1 MMRAKFF
8 ATPVF
13 TLAALGALAALPA
26 HAADT
31 AAAATTTSDVG
42 GTTLYSSW
50 NIVQNTTKSPVHK
63 TLIKAVSA
71 AGLVD
76 TLSGAGPFTLF
87 APTDK
92 AFGRV
97 PAEMTAWLMNPA
109 NRDALAKVVKF
120 HLVPGRIT
128 AAQLYKKIEAGGGTA
143 TLTTVG
149 GGTLTFT
156 EVQGNIKVEGTQ
168 GSTGFVTTPDVEQS
182 NGMMHVI
189 NGVLMPKLG

>member
-1 MMRAKFF
+1 MKCAKLF

-13 TLAALGALAALPA
+13 TLAALAATAALPV

-31 AAAATTTSDVG
+31 AAAATTSEVG
-42 GTTLYSSW
+42 GTTLYSNW
-50 NIVQNTTKSPVHK
+50 NIVQNTTKSPLHK

-76 TLSGAGPFTLF
+76 TLSAAGPFTLF

-97 PAEMTAWLMNPA
+97 PAKMTAWLMNPH
-109 NRDALAKVVKF
+109 NRDALGKVVKY
-120 HLVPGRIT
+120 HVVPGRIT